1 MNATQELLNYVY
13 QNSEMGA
20 ISIDRLSDYSKD
32 EKFLRSLRDQKR
44 EYLSVNAASRDA
56 LARTGC
62 DEKGLGTL
70 SKIKTYLMIDAQ
82 SITDSS
88 TEHLAEMMVIGSTMG
103 IIDAKK
109 NLRRYENEELGEAKQ
124 LMNTLCDLEER
135 NEIVILKGGKD
146 DIIA

>member
-135 NEIVILKGGKD
+135 NVENMKRFL
-146 DIIA
+146 